1 MTWLVEFCDEFDAE
15 FDDLA
20 EPVRVEMLATLK
32 FLQRDGPLANRPAVG
47 KLDGSHYAAMKE
59 LRFDADNG
67 VWRVAFA
74 FDPERKAILLC
85 AGDKAGISERRFYLS
100 LIKRAD
106 ERFARHLNK
115 LRAKQQTET

>member
-1 MTWLVEFCDEFDAE
+1 MTWLVEFCAEFDAE
-15 FDDLA
+15 FNDLA

-47 KLDGSHYAAMKE
+47 KLDGSNYPAMKE

-67 VWRVAFA
+67 VWRVAFI

-85 AGDKAGISERRFYLS
+85 AGDKAGISERRFYRS
-100 LIKRAD
+100 LIAQAD

-115 LRAKQQTET
+115 LRAKQQKET